1 MWRDHN
7 DGLSKLVGIFN
18 FGLEDGPDGFSNIFL
33 SLDWINCEVNENM
46 CLGETYF
53 YSVRFD
59 FFETNPLNPS

>member
-46 CLGETYF
+46 CLGETYL
-53 YSVRFD
+53 Y
-59 FFETNPLNPS
+59 